1 MQVLQATQLSAHGVR
16 HTRGPRAR
24 GAHRARDPR
33 AHSGHIRDHS
43 VRVRN
48 DRACDRNVN
57 GHAHQQGPT
66 ARARTQAQIP
76 HEVHDAASRDQ

>member
-1 MQVLQATQLSAHGVR
+1 MQVLRATQLSAHGVR

-24 GAHRARDPR
+24 CAHRACDPR
-33 AHSGHIRDHS
+33 AHSGHTRDYS

-48 DRACDRNVN
+48 DRARGHNVN

-66 ARARTQAQIP
+66 SRARTLAQMP
-76 HEVHDAASRDQ
+76 HEVHDATSRDQ

>member
-33 AHSGHIRDHS
+33 AHSGHARDHS
-43 VRVRN
+43 VRVHN
-48 DRACDRNVN
+48 DRARDHNAN
-57 GHAHQQGPT
+57 GHVHQQDPT
-66 ARARTQAQIP
+66 AHARTAAQMP
-76 HEVHDAASRDQ
+76 HEVHVAAVHGQ